1 MPISHAQERRNQA
14 KKDAKAGVVK
24 DVTGKAKK
32 APEQVVTCA
41 LCMLPLRVTKRNVE
55 MVQHATAKHVG
66 STFEEC
72 WPGQTHVFRN
82 VCHAPSHTK
91 RQRAGACQG

>member
-72 WPGQTHVFRN
+72 WPGQTHE
-82 VCHAPSHTK
+82 
-91 RQRAGACQG
+91 